1 MLPALVIA
9 ASLIA
14 QVEASTPAD
23 LTSEVQRLLKKLDA
37 PEADARGAAEEELI
51 RLGPKVVELLP
62 TGDDNSAQVRERLA
76 RIRQHFDDER
86 AAEQLQTGSTVT
98 VSGTLSLE
106 EVRAAIEKQTGN
118 KIADYRGKLGQSVSN
133 LQLKLDIKD
142 APFWPALDA
151 VLDSAQLGIYPFSG
165 DDGLAIAGRSPS
177 ELPRRDRGAYAGP
190 LRIEATRL
198 VSERHPGTSDSAALA
213 VSLEIAWEPRL
224 KPISFEQPL
233 AKIQAV
239 DDQGEELFVER
250 PAQREERSLQ
260 VSATGGGT
268 AVEMMI
274 PFSAPPRAAAK
285 IASLKGTLNALIA
298 GKTEAFKFEKLSDAA
313 KAGFKPLPQ
322 RIADATVVLDGV
334 KKNNDIWEVA
344 IRVRYAT
351 GGKMLAGNRGWIL
364 QNDAF
369 LTSADGQRIEKA
381 GSHSSVVGEDEF
393 GVTYQFDVSDV
404 EGCTFVY
411 KTPSSIQSIP
421 LEYELKNLPLP

>member
-1 MLPALVIA
+1 MLPALLIA

-14 QVEASTPAD
+14 QIEASTPED
-23 LTSEVQRLLKKLDA
+23 LTGE
-37 PEADARGAAEEELI
+37 
-51 RLGPKVVELLP
+51 
-62 TGDDNSAQVRERLA
+62 
-76 RIRQHFDDER
+76 H
-86 AAEQLQTGSTVT
+86 AAEQMQTGSTIT
-98 VSGTLSLE
+98 LSGTLSLDD
-106 EVRAAIEKQTGN
+106 VRAEIEKQTGN
-118 KIADYRGKLGQSVSN
+118 KIADYRQKLGQNVTN

-165 DDGLAIAGRSPS
+165 DDGVAIAGRSPS
-177 ELPRRDRGAYAGP
+177 ELPRRDRGAYSGP

-233 AKIQAV
+233 AQIQAV

-274 PFSAPPRAAAK
+274 PFSAPPRSSAK
-285 IASLKGTLNALIA
+285 IASLKGTLTALIA

-334 KKNNDIWEVA
+334 RKNNDIWEVA

-351 GGKMLAGNRGWIL
+351 GGKTLAGNRGWML
-364 QNDAF
+364 QNDAY
-369 LTSADGQRIEKA
+369 LTGADGQRIDKA
-381 GSHSSVVGEDEF
+381 GSHSSAVGEDEF
-393 GVTYQFDVSDV
+393 GVSYQFDVPDV
-404 EGCTFVY
+404 DGCTFVY
-411 KTPSSIQSIP
+411 KTPSSIQSVP